1 MSAFKGTPGPWQLS
15 SESPTIIKQDMSL
28 IGLPDGGVLI
38 GSACGH
44 ESSGFYPTLDES
56 EANARLIAAA
66 PELLEALEDLIGPE
80 DDPKAGWRGWTP
92 STEMFRCE
100 FCGQEDL
107 DCCRIQHDDRCPIKA
122 ARAAIAKATGGDV

>member
-44 ESSGFYPTLDES
+44 KSSGFYPTNDQAI
-56 EANARLIAAA
+56 ANARLIAAA
-66 PELLEALEDLIGPE
+66 PELLSSLEFAVKLLNVLPHVGGTSQIE
-80 DDPKAGWRGWTP
+80 HMR
-92 STEMFRCE
+92 SV
-100 FCGQEDL
+100 
-107 DCCRIQHDDRCPIKA
+107 
-122 ARAAIAKATGGDV
+122 IAKATGGDA

>member
-44 ESSGFYPTLDES
+44 ESSGFYPTVDEA

-66 PELLEALEDLIGPE
+66 PDSHEANVKFIEAIE
-80 DDPKAGWRGWTP
+80 CFYNVTAGWTDDCIYDELP
-92 STEMFRCE
+92 SSGLALAYF
-100 FCGQEDL
+100 
-107 DCCRIQHDDRCPIKA
+107 A
-122 ARAAIAKATGGDV
+122 ARAAIAKATGGDA